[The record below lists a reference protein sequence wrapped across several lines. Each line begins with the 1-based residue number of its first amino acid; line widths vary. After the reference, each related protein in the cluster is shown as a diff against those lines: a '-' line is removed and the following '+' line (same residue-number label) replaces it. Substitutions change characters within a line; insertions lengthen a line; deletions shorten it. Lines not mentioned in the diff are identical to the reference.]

1 MRRTTPTPLPPPT
14 QARPTAADLARQAIE
29 TLDLQKSFFA
39 TPKGVFL
46 RGQLFE
52 KCRDAEHKLRQ
63 MSESVLKPPT
73 LFD

>member
-1 MRRTTPTPLPPPT
+1 MKQATPPGSRCP
-14 QARPTAADLARQAIE
+14 PTAADLARQAIE
-29 TLDLQKSFFA
+29 TLDLQRSFFQ
-39 TPKGVFL
+39 TPKGVLF